1 MSFVLWHCLTTADSR
16 EISWDFIFAAMPTM
30 AANWCR
36 RLNLLR
42 HWPQIRQGVVWLPQP
57 LFSEDRR
64 GTTMEQLF
72 GDFKGAPCR
81 EPHEHS

>member
-16 EISWDFIFAAMPTM
+16 EISWDFIFAMPTM

-42 HWPQIRQGVVWLPQP
+42 HWPQIRQGVGMAAIVSMFRKPRDD
-57 LFSEDRR
+57 EGVMR
-64 GTTMEQLF
+64 
-72 GDFKGAPCR
+72 KGHPAV
-81 EPHEHS
+81 SLTSIAK